1 MDPRIR
7 EHAEIVADWSTEISQ
22 GDDVLIHCQNGAEE
36 LARALVGEVAERGG
50 QPLVTYK
57 SGKAGR
63 EFLRRGNDKTI
74 ATEPAH
80 ARAATE
86 AADKIIH
93 LRAGTN
99 TRESSDV
106 DPEAQAR
113 RRKAV
118 EDIREERLAKDWCLT
133 MHPTESLA
141 QEAGMSTEAFADL
154 YYDAVLIDWAEFAE
168 EIERVA
174 DRFNGSDEVRIVGEG
189 TDLTMP
195 TTERHFV
202 ASIGTNNLP
211 SGEAFTAPI
220 LDGTD
225 GEAYIDLPAVV
236 EGREVQGIHL
246 EFDDGEVVDYSAE
259 RGEEALASLLET
271 DEGSDKL
278 GELGIGMN
286 RGIDRPTKNILLDEK
301 MGGTIHLA
309 LGRAY
314 KECNGEVES
323 AVHQDFIKTMGED
336 SRIEVD
342 GEVVQRDGTF
352 WYEDGFEG

>member
-22 GDDVLIHCQNGAEE
+22 GDDVLIHCQNGAKE

>member
-1 MDPRIR
+1 MDARIR
-7 EHAEIVADWSTEISQ
+7 EHAEIVADWSTDISR
-22 GDDVLIHCQNGAEE
+22 GDQVMIHCQEGAEE
-36 LARALVGEVAERGG
+36 LARALVGEVADRGG

-63 EFLRRGNDKTI
+63 AFLRRANDKTI

-86 AADKIIH
+86 AADVVVH
-93 LRAGTN
+93 LRAGQN

-106 DPEAQAR
+106 PSQAQAR

-118 EDIREERLAKDWCLT
+118 EDIREERLSKRWCLT
-133 MHPTESLA
+133 MHPTDALA

-154 YYDAVLIDWAEFAE
+154 YYDAVLIDWAEFAQ

-174 DRFNGSDEVRIVGEG
+174 DRFNGADEVRLVGEG

-195 TTERHFV
+195 VTDRHFV
-202 ASIGTNNLP
+202 ASIGDKNLP

-220 LDGTD
+220 LDGTT

-236 EGREVQGIHL
+236 EGREVQGIRL
-246 EFDDGEVVDYSAE
+246 TFEEGQVVEYSAE
-259 RGEEALASLLET
+259 RGEDALESLLET
-271 DEGSDKL
+271 DEGADKL

-323 AVHQDFIKTMGED
+323 AVHQDFIKTMGEG

-352 WYEDGFEG
+352 WYEDGFDG